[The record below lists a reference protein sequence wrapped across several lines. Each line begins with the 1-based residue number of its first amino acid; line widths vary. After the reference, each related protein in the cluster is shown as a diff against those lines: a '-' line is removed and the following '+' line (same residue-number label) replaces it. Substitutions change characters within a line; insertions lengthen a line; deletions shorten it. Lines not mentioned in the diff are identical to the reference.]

1 MLWPTKI
8 CQDLQRI
15 LWNFFY
21 LDLSVTDSKLLN
33 PILHSSF
40 MPEEGSNFSFLRRN
54 EETIISHEETV
65 EIPLLMI
72 SILIFEL

>member
-1 MLWPTKI
+1 
-8 CQDLQRI
+8 
-15 LWNFFY
+15 
-21 LDLSVTDSKLLN
+21 
-33 PILHSSF
+33 